1 MISIESEE
9 RPWGRFFVLH
19 DEPKYKLKRIEVD
32 PGGKLSYQYHQKRSE
47 AWTLV
52 EGTGTI
58 TLDGRE
64 KKFKAKTK
72 KIGHS
77 LFCFCFTF
85 IPPIIVLYAIER
97 TYLGDLNFISDYAS
111 WFKWGSGIWIF
122 AGLGYAQKHDLFQSL
137 HARKLENIHISLCS
151 PPLEDLLDSRVGID
165 TA

>member
-1 MISIESEE
+1 MNQQQPIKKSVRLEKPCDFCGDKIREWSGEM
-9 RPWGRFFVLH
+9 RCWTCNALY
-19 DEPKYKLKRIEVD
+19 YKFGNVIKSSKQVNR
-32 PGGKLSYQYHQKRSE
+32 E
-47 AWTLV
+47 A
-52 EGTGTI
+52 
-58 TLDGRE
+58 RE

-122 AGLGYAQKHDLFQSL
+122 AGLGYAQKHDLFQ
-137 HARKLENIHISLCS
+137 NNCG
-151 PPLEDLLDSRVGID
+151 D
-165 TA
+165 